1 MKIALTQACLKVKCY
16 FCFSIVRQR
25 YSRNRYYQ
33 NEVLAKVF
41 RAPFFKKVR
50 YCGNTM
56 RAVLHNTAEKGEWKA
71 AYGAHPEPYFGKEE
85 VSVRAVDS
93 AVDLAFRHS
102 FGGVYISVAK

>member
-16 FCFSIVRQR
+16 FCFSIVADNVIFATDTTKTKFWR
-25 YSRNRYYQ
+25 
-33 NEVLAKVF
+33 K
-41 RAPFFKKVR
+41 FFGRLFSKR
-50 YCGNTM
+50 CGTV
-56 RAVLHNTAEKGEWKA
+56 AALHNSAEKGEWEA